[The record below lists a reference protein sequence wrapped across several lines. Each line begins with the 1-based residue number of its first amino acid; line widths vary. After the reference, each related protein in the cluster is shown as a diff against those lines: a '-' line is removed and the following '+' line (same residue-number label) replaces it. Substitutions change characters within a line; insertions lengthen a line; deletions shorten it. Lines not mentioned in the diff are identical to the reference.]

1 MYENGLVKRR
11 SVERSIGRVVGP
23 SLGLVPLQTGVR
35 FPLGRLSGPLQGRH
49 IVGMRASPKSGQDHI
64 TTLRSIA

>member
-1 MYENGLVKRR
+1 
-11 SVERSIGRVVGP
+11 VVGP